1 MSSIPEFVGT
11 IHIYLGPYR
20 GNPIALYSR
29 HVEGAVR
36 VSPIIDPWNRFVG
49 IGETV
54 NKAAADF
61 DAKWKAGD
69 LAPDVY
75 SGPHWEGGIKPEKPK
90 PPPKP
95 KPPAATKPDSQ
106 EAPQSSEASVQTKPN
121 AGTAVSPTTTGDSA
135 ALGSASSPPLAPP
148 PAAPA
153 TDPDTNQK
161 S

>member
-106 EAPQSSEASVQTKPN
+106 EASKSSEASVQTKSD
-121 AGTAVSPTTTGDSA
+121 AGTAASPTTTGDSA
-135 ALGSASSPPLAPP
+135 APGSASSPPLTPP